1 MAVGTNKSKG
11 NAPKKPAKGAV
22 NWEILE
28 HMDGN
33 AVTAAEFDRDSAN
46 DRKYFFVAG
55 EEASEDDVT
64 KCMVL
69 NYIHC
74 RLRSKSI
81 ISLDALSIEQFFVCG
96 CQARQSLLGFEASFM
111 RYSTSSR
118 IHPRL

>member
-1 MAVGTNKSKG
+1 MAVGANKPKG
-11 NAPKKPAKGAV
+11 NMPKKPAKGAV

-33 AVTAAEFDRDSAN
+33 AVTAAEFDKDSSN

-55 EEASEDDVT
+55 DEASEDQIT

-74 RLRSKSI
+74 RLRSKFNI
-81 ISLDALSIEQFFVCG
+81 FFDALSTYHLVFEG
-96 CQARQSLLGFEASFM
+96 CQARETPAA
-111 RYSTSSR
+111 
-118 IHPRL
+118 